1 VAERPFTIVSCC
13 TSIDGYLDDGTA
25 ERLVLSN
32 RADLDRVDALRASC
46 DAILV
51 GAGTVRSD
59 NPRLLVRAATRR
71 EEREAHGL
79 GPSPLKVTVTTCADL
94 DPAAAF
100 FTCGD
105 SERLVYCSSAGLAAA
120 RQRLASVATVVDAG
134 DPVRME
140 WLVGD
145 LHRRGVRRLMV
156 EGGASVLTQF
166 LAAGLVD
173 ELHLAVAPFFV
184 GDPRAHRFVGPGQ
197 FPWDAAHRAELV
209 EVRQIEDVVLMRYAL
224 AAPIGQVP

>member
-1 VAERPFTIVSCC
+1 
-13 TSIDGYLDDGTA
+13 
-25 ERLVLSN
+25 
-32 RADLDRVDALRASC
+32 
-46 DAILV
+46 
-51 GAGTVRSD
+51 
-59 NPRLLVRAATRR
+59 
-71 EEREAHGL
+71 
-79 GPSPLKVTVTTCADL
+79 
-94 DPAAAF
+94 
-100 FTCGD
+100 
-105 SERLVYCSSAGLAAA
+105 
-120 RQRLASVATVVDAG
+120 
-134 DPVRME
+134 
-140 WLVGD
+140 
-145 LHRRGVRRLMV
+145 MV